1 MQQVTVWLR
10 YTRILMTLVKNYC
23 SDYYNVES
31 SGDLANT
38 LDCLAGSK
46 AQIFVTQFCK
56 SPTENHISLIMLR
69 PIPILTPYVGFARNR
84 RPVCPTQTRGLSTIF
99 KSGNPLFAETN
110 PPLTPCGFSFIN
122 TYILYSINSPLDGDG
137 KLYHSLVSCVNRAIC
152 AYRSN
157 HNNNNSPKADC
168 RT

>member
-23 SDYYNVES
+23 SDYYNEES

-38 LDCLAGSK
+38 LDCLAGSE

-84 RPVCPTQTRGLSTIF
+84 RPVCPTQTG
-99 KSGNPLFAETN
+99 A
-110 PPLTPCGFSFIN
+110 
-122 TYILYSINSPLDGDG
+122 
-137 KLYHSLVSCVNRAIC
+137 
-152 AYRSN
+152 
-157 HNNNNSPKADC
+157 
-168 RT
+168 

>member
-1 MQQVTVWLR
+1 MLKATTSPSRRNHAVGQCAVEEKIQRARYDNMNNTSEWTPTVWLS
-10 YTRILMTLVKNYC
+10 YTRSIQRIGYCRSTCLLRVITIKIDTVHATGHSMVKIHQNLNDLKNYC

-38 LDCLAGSK
+38 LDCLAGSE

-84 RPVCPTQTRGLSTIF
+84 RPVCPTQTG
-99 KSGNPLFAETN
+99 A
-110 PPLTPCGFSFIN
+110 
-122 TYILYSINSPLDGDG
+122 
-137 KLYHSLVSCVNRAIC
+137 
-152 AYRSN
+152 
-157 HNNNNSPKADC
+157 
-168 RT
+168 

>member
-10 YTRILMTLVKNYC
+10 YTRILIKNYC

-38 LDCLAGSK
+38 LDCLVGSE

-69 PIPILTPYVGFARNR
+69 
-84 RPVCPTQTRGLSTIF
+84 LSQ
-99 KSGNPLFAETN
+99 
-110 PPLTPCGFSFIN
+110 
-122 TYILYSINSPLDGDG
+122 Y
-137 KLYHSLVSCVNRAIC
+137 
-152 AYRSN
+152 
-157 HNNNNSPKADC
+157 
-168 RT
+168 